1 MVAIGH
7 RLPVG
12 IFGIQRRV
20 QRLRRPARLEAQY
33 VERPVG
39 GDTQQPGFEAA
50 PFVVAKRIQG
60 VVGAQECVLG
70 HVVGEVGAP
79 HIADGDAVDG
89 IAVAVDQNV
98 VGIEITA
105 AGALECIDSRQATG
119 KVVPAEVSQRVLGR
133 YWKERTP
140 EEQKAFID
148 LLTELFINVAYPR
161 SAEFFAD
168 LQIDVT
174 DERIKGDEAEVK
186 TTVSDPKEGLI
197 SVDYRLQQ
205 HNGAWHVRDIILDDV
220 SLVRNLRSQI
230 QQVIAEH
237 SYDELLRRMRDKLN
251 ENL

>member
-1 MVAIGH
+1 MH
-7 RLPVG
+7 TWTG
-12 IFGIQRRV
+12 ILIWSMM
-20 QRLRRPARLEAQY
+20 LLAS
-33 VERPVG
+33 
-39 GDTQQPGFEAA
+39 
-50 PFVVAKRIQG
+50 
-60 VVGAQECVLG
+60 
-70 HVVGEVGAP
+70 
-79 HIADGDAVDG
+79 
-89 IAVAVDQNV
+89 
-98 VGIEITA
+98 A
-105 AGALECIDSRQATG
+105 AGINLAAESASPTQTVHALVQAIASMRTA
-119 KVVPAEVSQRVLGR
+119 KNDNLSPADRAHNADVAQRVNEMLDIAEVSQRVLGR

-148 LLTELFINVAYPR
+148 LLTELFVNVAYPR

-197 SVDYRLQQ
+197 AVDYRLQQ